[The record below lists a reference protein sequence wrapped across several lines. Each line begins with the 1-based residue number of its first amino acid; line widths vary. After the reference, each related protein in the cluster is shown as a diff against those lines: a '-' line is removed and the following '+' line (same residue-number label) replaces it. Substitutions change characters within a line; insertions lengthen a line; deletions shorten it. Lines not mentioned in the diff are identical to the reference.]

1 MNDTFNWNDYENN
14 IGDDV
19 GAAEKAA
26 AAGLTKSNF
35 GKLAVTNIRYSKFEE
50 IGGAWTATDIDR
62 AEYATRM
69 ADAKDRRGTMM
80 EFTFEVN
87 LAEFNPNLDFNY
99 TRRVRVGSPDWRKNF
114 VPSVEAVYG
123 KGTMNADKRGATLKS
138 LVGSYV
144 EVHDVPQQ
152 PTKNDKHINAAT
164 GEPYRTIAIARVFE
178 TKADCLAAYVEKFG
192 KPDAAALDSDTSN
205 AVFEMAAELLGEGCS
220 PEDVIAAIMN
230 KFGLTRDQVRPLV
243 QQLLE

>member
-1 MNDTFNWNDYENN
+1 MSFNWNDYENN

-50 IGGAWTATDIDR
+50 IGGAWAATDINRD
-62 AEYATRM
+62 EYATRM
-69 ADAKDRRGTMM
+69 ADSKDRRGTMM
-80 EFTFEVN
+80 EFAFEVN
-87 LAEFNPNLDFNY
+87 LSEFNPNLDFNY

-123 KGTMNADKRGATLKS
+123 KGAMNADKRGATLKS

-152 PTKNDKHINAAT
+152 PAKDDKHINAAT

-178 TKADCLAAYVEKFG
+178 DKATCYAAYVEKFG
-192 KPDAAALDSDTSN
+192 EPEAGALDSDTSN
-205 AVFEMAAELLGEGCS
+205 AVFEMAAELLGEGKR
-220 PEDVIAAIMN
+220 PAEVTAAIMD
-230 KFGLTRDQVRPLV
+230 KFGLSRDQVRPLV